1 MLAAVAPDSGCGQA
15 SDRSYDLMKEKDML
29 PDKVQELAGGP
40 NYAARVTL
48 MPDGTPQ
55 CQMTWIDHDGEYI
68 LVNTESQ
75 RQVAK
80 NVRLDPRMTVMIFEN
95 PYSFVEVRGTVVET
109 IGGEVARAH
118 IDKLAMRYTGKPYGM
133 PIGPNGRTLYKLR
146 ADKVTER

>member
-1 MLAAVAPDSGCGQA
+1 
-15 SDRSYDLMKEKDML
+15 
-29 PDKVQELAGGP
+29 
-40 NYAARVTL
+40 

-55 CQMTWIDHDGEYI
+55 CQMTWIDHDGEHI
-68 LVNTESQ
+68 LINTESQ